1 MTDKV
6 FMVFND
12 NIDKLKQ
19 AYWFV
24 NMFIKEEY
32 RDLSHLFEV
41 GAEVAKEM
49 YGISCHRYDDGW
61 VWVDKNYIRSYT
73 SGMTQ
78 VYYRQKDLGEL

>member
-6 FMVFND
+6 FMIFND
-12 NIDKLKQ
+12 NIDKQKQ
-19 AYWFV
+19 AYWFI
-24 NMFIKEEY
+24 NTFIKEEH
-32 RDLSHLFEV
+32 RDLSYLFEV
-41 GAEVAKEM
+41 GAEMLKEG
-49 YGISCHRYDDGW
+49 YGISCNIHSDGW